1 VATIDTLVADVFEL
15 LGGDKLNDIPIGLFE
30 KFGKEMELVL
40 RSRLTPEE
48 RVPALRMSN
57 VGRPLRQLWYELN
70 GYKGETIS
78 GQTQFKFLYGHVLE
92 ALCIALAES
101 AGHEVSRFQE
111 EVEVDGI
118 KGHIDCVVDGVLVDV
133 KSCSPYSFKKFED
146 GSLLQPG
153 SDPFG
158 YVGQLSG
165 YANQIGLP
173 AAWIAINKVTGDICI
188 LRLPNEYIENYDIRK
203 RIETVRAAVNLPDE
217 PERCYEPVP
226 VSKTD
231 KSGNMVLPVG
241 CSYCGWKEYC
251 WRDANEGRGLKTY
264 IYSTGPKFFTK
275 ILKEPRVFEANNYK
289 KEEQ

>member
-1 VATIDTLVADVFEL
+1 MATNIDTLVADVFGL
-15 LGGDKLNDIPIGLFE
+15 LGGDTLNDVSPALCE

-70 GYKGETIS
+70 GYKGETLT

-92 ALCIALAES
+92 ALCIALSEA
-101 AGHEVSRFQE
+101 AGHEVTRLQE
-111 EVEVDGI
+111 EIEVDGI

-133 KSCSPYSFKKFED
+133 KSCSPYSFKKFQD

-153 SDPFG
+153 NDPFG

-165 YANQIGLP
+165 YAHEIKLP
-173 AAWIAINKVTGDICI
+173 AAWIAINKVTGDVCV
-188 LRLPNEYIENYDIRK
+188 LHLPQENIDTYDIRK
-203 RIETVRAAVNLPDE
+203 RIEEVRQSIAIPDE
-217 PERCYEPVP
+217 PARCYEPVP

-231 KSGNMVLPVG
+231 KSGNMVLNVG

-264 IYSTGPKFFTK
+264 IYSTGPRFFVSIK
-275 ILKEPRVFEANNYK
+275 KEPRVFEAKNTN
-289 KEEQ
+289 E